1 MSVSPLCQLCE
12 STMSALSDACDERQ
26 LWQCP
31 TCGMMQAE
39 REETTGPSLTFQQR
53 DETQKLADS
62 ILSRV
67 GNILPR
73 GTRQPRMLH
82 IHCQL
87 GQMLCVAKKRGWRA
101 VGVDPRRKAVELCRA
116 RGLDVFHAGAERL
129 PFESSSFQFVCAD
142 HVIDR
147 TENAGR
153 ALKEWKRVLRPG
165 GLLFLSAK
173 NCDANAHGESSDQAW
188 LPGQRYG
195 FGVENLVRLAER
207 SGLESLPVSK
217 TTETGWG
224 GLLHTLQGSLGFANR
239 WTSKSSMNLELEI
252 LMLKPAASSQSAGS
266 GKRTSFRAA

>member
-1 MSVSPLCQLCE
+1 MSALPLCQLCE
-12 STMSALSDACDERQ
+12 STMSSLSQEEGRL

-31 TCGMMQAE
+31 TCGMLQAE
-39 REETTGPSLTFQQR
+39 REETTGPSVAFQQR
-53 DETQKLADS
+53 EETQKLAES

-67 GNILPR
+67 GRILPK
-73 GTRQPRMLH
+73 GMNQPRMLH

-87 GQMLCVAKKRGWRA
+87 GQTLCVAKDRGWQA

-129 PFESSSFQFVCAD
+129 PFESSTFQFVCAD

-173 NCDANAHGESSDQAW
+173 NCDAALQGESTDSTW

-195 FGVENLVRLAER
+195 FSMNNLTRLTER
-207 SGLESLPVSK
+207 SGFESLPVSQ
-217 TTETGWG
+217 TTEKGWG
-224 GLLHTLQGSLGFANR
+224 GLLHTLQGSLGIANR
-239 WTSKSSMNLELEI
+239 WTSQSSADADVEM
-252 LMLKPAASSQSAGS
+252 LMKKPEATSQSAGS
-266 GKRTSFRAA
+266 HRRTSFRAA